1 MKIKMNH
8 NKKRNTA
15 FLYEAL
21 VRHMT
26 KCVLEEQ
33 HSQKDQIYSLIKTFF
48 AKGSIL
54 NEELKLFKSVLS
66 CSGEKASASTIEK
79 VISEAKRRYDK
90 LDKEEIFT
98 EQSKLIRVVNKKYG
112 KSFYNCF
119 IPNYKDI
126 ASISAIFN
134 DSVPVKSKILL
145 EQSLVKSLSQHE
157 LLKEEHELAG
167 SNILM
172 KSFITKFNDKYDNL
186 HEEQKCFL
194 NAFILSLSDDGLSM
208 KAFLNEELGRLKK
221 VITESKETDE
231 IKNDS
236 VMLENTNKVLA
247 LFEGFRTKPMTSAS
261 LEQVLKIQNLARE
274 VQE

>member
-48 AKGSIL
+48 AKGSTL
-54 NEELKLFKSVLS
+54 SEELKLFKSVLS

-112 KSFYNCF
+112 KNFYNCF

-157 LLKEEHELAG
+157 PLKEEHELAG

-186 HEEQKCFL
+186 HEEQKCLL

-236 VMLENTNKVLA
+236 MMLENTNKVLA
-247 LFEGFRTKPMTSAS
+247 LFEDFKTKAVTSDS
-261 LEQVLKIQNLARE
+261 LEQILKIQNLARE